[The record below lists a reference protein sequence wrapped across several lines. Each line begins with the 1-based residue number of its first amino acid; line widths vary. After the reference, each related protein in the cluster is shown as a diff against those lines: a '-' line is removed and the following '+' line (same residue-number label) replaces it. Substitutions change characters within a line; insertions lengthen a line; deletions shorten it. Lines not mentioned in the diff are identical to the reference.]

1 MENMIDK
8 QDMKWCFTFGV
19 IFGFGIGLSVM
30 GTLCKHYGVLGTP
43 SAMDVYQGKT
53 TLQIT
58 YQDSVA
64 IDSVVVFK

>member
-1 MENMIDK
+1 MEDIINK
-8 QDMKWCFTFGV
+8 QDMKWCFVLGV
-19 IFGFGIGLSVM
+19 MIGFGIGLLIM
-30 GTLCKHYGVLGTP
+30 GTLCRHYGIRGVP